1 MTRALKSR
9 KKAILFFGL
18 GMVLLLA
25 LACTSQLGTP
35 EVPVQVPVQAVDRS
49 APQAGVAE
57 ASLRSAVGAG
67 FPTSM
72 QQGIW
77 VSGRGEATAVP
88 DLAILNL
95 GVESF
100 GSTVAEARSDAAEA
114 MGQVM
119 KVVAAR
125 NIADRDVQTR
135 FFNINP
141 RYSSREITR
150 CVEPAKPA
158 SGASTTVQQVLPG
171 VPEGPTLEIA
181 RPRTGSEC
189 FKDRER
195 VLIGYQ
201 VTNQLTVKLRDLDG
215 IGELIDQVT
224 EAGGD
229 LIRFQGINFT
239 IDDTKE
245 LQDQARTAAIED
257 LKAKANQ
264 VAALSGVK
272 LGALINITETGG
284 PQRPV
289 FESLERTFAMASAAP
304 ATSIST
310 GELEVVVNM
319 QALFA
324 IE

>member
-1 MTRALKSR
+1 MIRALHSR
-9 KKAILFFGL
+9 KKAILFLGL

-25 LACTSQLGTP
+25 LACASQLGTP
-35 EVPVQVPVQAVDRS
+35 EAPVQVVDRS
-49 APQAGVAE
+49 VPQGGVAE
-57 ASLRSAVGAG
+57 ASLPSAVRAG
-67 FPTSM
+67 FPTQM

-119 KVVAAR
+119 KVVAGR
-125 NIADRDVQTR
+125 NIADRDVQTK

-141 RYSSREITR
+141 RYSTREITR
-150 CVEPAKPA
+150 CVEPDEPA
-158 SGASTTVQQVLPG
+158 SGVETSVQQVLPG
-171 VPEGPTLEIA
+171 VPEGPTLEIV
-181 RPRTGSEC
+181 RPRTKDEC

-201 VTNQLTVKLRDLDG
+201 VTNQLTIKLRDLDG

-245 LQDQARTAAIED
+245 LKDQARIAAIED
-257 LKAKANQ
+257 LRARANQ

-272 LGALINITETGG
+272 LGALINISESGG
-284 PQRPV
+284 SQQRPV
-289 FESLERTFAMASAAP
+289 FESVARGAFAMAAAP
-304 ATSIST
+304 LATSIST

>member
-1 MTRALKSR
+1 MR
-9 KKAILFFGL
+9 
-18 GMVLLLA
+18 
-25 LACTSQLGTP
+25 
-35 EVPVQVPVQAVDRS
+35 
-49 APQAGVAE
+49 GVAP
-57 ASLRSAVGAG
+57 AG
-67 FPTSM
+67 FPAPM

-100 GSTVAEARSDAAEA
+100 ASTVAEARSDAAEA
-114 MGQVM
+114 MEQVM
-119 KVVAAR
+119 KVVAGR
-125 NIADRDVQTR
+125 NIAGRDVQTKS
-135 FFNINP
+135 FNINP
-141 RYSSREITR
+141 RYSTRNITR
-150 CVEPAKPA
+150 CVEPDKPA
-158 SGASTTVQQVLPG
+158 SGAETTLQRVLPG

-181 RPRTGSEC
+181 RPRTKSEC
-189 FKDRER
+189 FEERER

-245 LQDQARTAAIED
+245 LQVQARTAAIEN

-272 LGALINITETGG
+272 LGPLINITETGG

-289 FESLERTFAMASAAP
+289 FESLGRAAFAEASKAP
-304 ATSIST
+304 ATGIST
-310 GELEVVVNM
+310 GEIEVVVNM

>member
-1 MTRALKSR
+1 MTRAFQSR
-9 KKAILFFGL
+9 KRAILFFGL
-18 GMVLLLA
+18 VMVLSLA

-35 EVPVQVPVQAVDRS
+35 EVPVQAVDRS
-49 APQAGVAE
+49 GPQGGVAE
-57 ASLRSAVGAG
+57 ASLRGAVGAG

-114 MGQVM
+114 MGEVM
-119 KVVAAR
+119 KVVAGR
-125 NIADRDVQTR
+125 NIADRDVQTKS
-135 FFNINP
+135 FNIIP
-141 RYSSREITR
+141 RYSTRTVTR
-150 CVEPAKPA
+150 CVEPDKPA
-158 SGASTTVQQVLPG
+158 SSAETTDQV
-171 VPEGPTLEIA
+171 VPLRIPETPTVEIA
-181 RPRTGSEC
+181 RPRTKGEC
-189 FKDRER
+189 FEERER

-229 LIRFQGINFT
+229 LIRFQGITFT

-245 LQDQARTAAIED
+245 LQAQARTAAIED

-272 LGALINITETGG
+272 LGALINITENGG
-284 PQRPV
+284 SQRPV